1 MPTQAMSRAG
11 GVAVASRPA
20 PPMPTPVIRL
30 AEGGVVAGQVML
42 TPAMRRGAG
51 AGAAVVSR
59 AGRPM
64 PTLVMRRAKAAVPRH
79 PNSGRKFLPRKHS
92 ARR

>member
-1 MPTQAMSRAG
+1 MRRGAG
-11 GVAVASRPA
+11 AGVAVASRPA
-20 PPMPTPVIRL
+20 P
-30 AEGGVVAGQVML
+30 
-42 TPAMRRGAG
+42 
-51 AGAAVVSR
+51 
-59 AGRPM
+59 PM

>member
-1 MPTQAMSRAG
+1 
-11 GVAVASRPA
+11 
-20 PPMPTPVIRL
+20 
-30 AEGGVVAGQVML
+30 
-42 TPAMRRGAG
+42 MRRGAG